1 MRPGLSAGLALAGA
15 VSLWAAAANAQ
26 PTSAAPADATPAA
39 SQSVQPAYDPWEPMN
54 RSLFRFNS
62 SLDKAFIRPGA
73 LFYKRALP
81 SPVRTG
87 VRNAINNIGEPLTL
101 LTDVLEL
108 RLPNAGR
115 TATRFAVN
123 TTVGVLGLFDV
134 AGKMGVPI
142 HYADFGETLGRYGV
156 PQGPYLYIPVLGPS
170 SVRDGAGRIVDVYTG
185 LLNLHDLHVTYGERL
200 AVTAV
205 DGLDTRA
212 ELDGDL
218 VELQRTATD
227 EYASQRSLYLQH
239 RQSLVTNQS
248 AAVQQLP
255 DFDAPTAGATPA
267 PDAPKPADPK
277 GEKE

>member
-1 MRPGLSAGLALAGA
+1 MRSGLSAGLALVVIGGLWATGAVAQTAGA
-15 VSLWAAAANAQ
+15 APDAAPAPA
-26 PTSAAPADATPAA
+26 SAAPRGD
-39 SQSVQPAYDPWEPMN
+39 YDPWEPMN
-54 RSLFRFNS
+54 RALFRANKR
-62 SLDKAFIRPGA
+62 LDKAVVRPLA
-73 LFYKRALP
+73 LGYKAMLP

-87 VRNAINNIGEPLTL
+87 VRNAINNIGEPLTFVN
-101 LTDVLEL
+101 DVLEL
-108 RLPNAGR
+108 RFSNAGR
-115 TATRFAVN
+115 TATRFGVN

-134 AGKMGVPI
+134 AGKLGVPI

-156 PQGPYLYIPVLGPS
+156 PQGPYLYLPILGPS

-205 DGLDTRA
+205 QGVDTRA

-218 VELQRTATD
+218 LELQRTATD

-239 RQSLVTNQS
+239 RRSLVTNQK
-248 AAVQQLP
+248 AAVDQLP
-255 DFDAPTAGATPA
+255 DFDAPTAAAPRE

-277 GEKE
+277 ADKE